1 AYECLQNI
9 ITSTKGL
16 KTLTLGCLQDITE
29 LADELLPLLGSYHST
44 TLSTLGLAS
53 VKSDPNSYALLHITP
68 EHFASFSAI
77 QVLTVDYDYVNDEFL
92 QVLTKPFK
100 APLRRLVLHIHGID
114 PSHRGTSELAW
125 HNFRNYNQQCSLV
138 LNLLYSYEGVEQLNS
153 GLLRQSMPLSTFRAF
168 FCEWINIPSLRL
180 LSEWYNETLEHLQLV
195 DALDNRAWSIFSQH
209 RGEEQNQPPDP
220 LVMLAWRCKRLIYLS
235 LIGYSYS
242 ATNLVAIAR
251 LRGSALNELIIPE
264 DFLEGDDPREPL
276 TKEEIENL
284 SQDVSTSLDRSWAPV
299 KLSSLHPSLQAVGN
313 PDSDELILSHILK
326 DAQPF

>member
-1 AYECLQNI
+1 MAHFENYTYTKTAYECLQNI

-168 FCEWINIPSLRL
+168 FCEW
-180 LSEWYNETLEHLQLV
+180 LV